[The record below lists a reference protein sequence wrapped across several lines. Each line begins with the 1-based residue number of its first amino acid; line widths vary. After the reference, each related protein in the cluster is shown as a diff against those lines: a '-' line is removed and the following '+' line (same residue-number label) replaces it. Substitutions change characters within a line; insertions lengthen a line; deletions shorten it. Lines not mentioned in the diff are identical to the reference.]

1 MHGSRHRPCLPG
13 TLRSDGGSLGEA
25 LREAGRGS
33 VQVGVLVGPL
43 QEARVRISYTQ
54 VTSKDLFGVNIPVYE
69 SDGNCMRRILP
80 EPVAA

>member
-1 MHGSRHRPCLPG
+1 MKMPGSRHCPCLPG

-43 QEARVRISYTQ
+43 QEA
-54 VTSKDLFGVNIPVYE
+54 
-69 SDGNCMRRILP
+69 
-80 EPVAA
+80 